1 MTVEGS
7 DLEPGGEPS
16 GPQDDLDSKLGVP
29 VLRLSHTTRVPP
41 QDVADKLEKARSDSG
56 RLGVSDKGMPV
67 PEGANLSADMLN
79 HIEHVAGV
87 YVRDSVEHLYRLM
100 KIEQREW
107 FFSKIPPEG
116 GEPLSVINQMKITRE
131 LLEQFRL
138 RARSREGDFSLF
150 DIASVVDPSKVLFT
164 VRTRINKIKANGV
177 GNGVASDQITTPE
190 DQARDSSAL
199 LEALQW
205 MDSVDTLPDPAPE
218 EVDMPMVSKEEAQII
233 WDYAGAP
240 IGFLAQ
246 RNLLT
251 PEDHKALLDGARK
264 EFPAPDAEERRII
277 VTRARERDQMAVE
290 AAIMDF
296 QQDYPDDQD
305 AELAPETVEVEDFDE
320 SKLVLTDSADGEIDD
335 KDLIVDDH
343 TVFIDPDP
351 TIPPQPPQKLT
362 GRPASNKPP
371 VSFGE
376 STDLSHSLMGIPA
389 PVTSSDSSEG
399 SVVVMRGKRSPSA
412 KFEPSSDADDDD
424 VAPSAP
430 MPGPITSRYNRD
442 DLVKRGVPE
451 ASSTQPPTPVVSA
464 PPPKPSRL
472 KRFARFLFWLVIIV
486 VLVALGGYVFIDIK
500 VGDVP
505 SRWDGQVSVASVTS
519 LITYPPPKPEPV
531 VIPLEDRPLVM
542 ADGAQVAQIRERWL
556 VSVPLRKQ
564 IDRPIIFNKDGVE
577 LTFIAERSKD
587 ERGLRYIG
595 CESELIGDMIHLRV
609 FLLASMDLDVRM
621 IDIIP
626 FIVDK

>member
-7 DLEPGGEPS
+7 DQDPGVEPS

-29 VLRLSHTTRVPP
+29 VLRLSPTTRMPP

-67 PEGANLSADMLN
+67 PEGASLSVDMLN

-138 RARSREGDFSLF
+138 RALSREGDHSQF

-205 MDSVDTLPDPAPE
+205 MDSVDKLPNPAPE
-218 EVDMPMVSKEEAQII
+218 EVDMPMVSKEDAQII

-246 RNLLT
+246 RKLLHPDDVKNLL
-251 PEDHKALLDGARK
+251 EGARK
-264 EFPAPDAEERRII
+264 EFPCPDAEERKHI
-277 VTRARERDQMAVE
+277 VLRAREQDQIAVE
-290 AAIMDF
+290 AAIMEFHD
-296 QQDYPDDQD
+296 DYPDEEPIVGPQ
-305 AELAPETVEVEDFDE
+305 PESVEVEDFDE
-320 SKLVLTDSADGEIDD
+320 SKIVLTDTAEGEIDD
-335 KDLIVDDH
+335 DDLIVDDSAPAAKPKPVLPA
-343 TVFIDPDP
+343 T
-351 TIPPQPPQKLT
+351 PPQSPQKLT

-389 PVTSSDSSEG
+389 PVTPSDSSEG

-412 KFEPSSDADDDD
+412 KFEPSSDTDDDD

-430 MPGPITSRYNRD
+430 MPGPITSRFNRD
-442 DLVKRGVPE
+442 ELVQRGVPE
-451 ASSTQPPTPVVSA
+451 ASSVAPPEPVVSA

-472 KRFARFLFWLVIIV
+472 KRFARFLFWLVLIV
-486 VLVALGGYVFIDIK
+486 VLVVLGGYIFIDIK

-519 LITYPPPKPEPV
+519 LLTPPSPKPEPV
-531 VIPLEDRPLVM
+531 VIPLGDRPLVM
-542 ADGAQVAQIRERWL
+542 AEGAEVVQIRERWL
-556 VSVPLRKQ
+556 VIVPLRKQ
-564 IDRPIIFNKDGVE
+564 TRHSE
-577 LTFIAERSKD
+577 QERSRAHLHRRTI
-587 ERGLRYIG
+587 EGRVATSLHRLR
-595 CESELIGDMIHLRV
+595 E
-609 FLLASMDLDVRM
+609 
-621 IDIIP
+621 
-626 FIVDK
+626 